1 MICASKSD
9 KLSKTAA
16 QANCKMIA
24 DELDIEANII
34 PFSSQKGDG
43 VELLLDI
50 IKERCDV
57 DYGQSKDQ

>member
-1 MICASKSD
+1 
-9 KLSKTAA
+9 
-16 QANCKMIA
+16 MIA